1 MIAGFSGFGFPKAHG
16 AAFGLLAY
24 QSTWLRV
31 HYKPEFLCALLNEQ
45 PMGFYPSDTL
55 VHEAQRTG
63 IEVLAP
69 DVNRSNL
76 LCHVESP
83 GDPPWPGPSDPP
95 MTPAPTQ
102 PLTAVPSTGD
112 GTSPA
117 GVAGPGAPAAAA
129 PPSGAA
135 TLTALPPLEAGSPAR
150 VRIGLGYLTGARAD
164 EVAAIIAER
173 EANGP
178 YRSLGELASR
188 AGVSRQALS
197 ILAWSGA
204 CDGLIGATT
213 EQARR
218 TALWRLGVAAP
229 ASRTSEGAQLA
240 LPLELPEAPPL
251 KALQPWERMVADY
264 ASTGLTAGAHPMA
277 LVRGDLPP
285 GVVTSADLERLRH
298 GAQIR
303 IGGLVVARQRPAT
316 ANGIVFMLLE
326 DEHGT
331 INLVVPPA
339 CYDRDRLVVRGEPL
353 VFAEGRLEKH
363 PKAAGAIN
371 VVVDSLRP
379 LDTGRADGA
388 AAVIPLLTTHGESG
402 GPDELADAAPV
413 DPWAPAAAAAGAG
426 RRDARDF
433 SAVAPPVQSFA
444 SGRRR

>member
-1 MIAGFSGFGFPKAHG
+1 M
-16 AAFGLLAY
+16 
-24 QSTWLRV
+24 
-31 HYKPEFLCALLNEQ
+31 
-45 PMGFYPSDTL
+45 
-55 VHEAQRTG
+55 
-63 IEVLAP
+63 
-69 DVNRSNL
+69 
-76 LCHVESP
+76 
-83 GDPPWPGPSDPP
+83 
-95 MTPAPTQ
+95 
-102 PLTAVPSTGD
+102 
-112 GTSPA
+112 
-117 GVAGPGAPAAAA
+117 
-129 PPSGAA
+129 
-135 TLTALPPLEAGSPAR
+135 
-150 VRIGLGYLTGARAD
+150 
-164 EVAAIIAER
+164 
-173 EANGP
+173 
-178 YRSLGELASR
+178 
-188 AGVSRQALS
+188 
-197 ILAWSGA
+197 
-204 CDGLIGATT
+204 
-213 EQARR
+213 
-218 TALWRLGVAAP
+218 P

-251 KALQPWERMVADY
+251 KALQPWERRGADY
-264 ASTGLTAGAHPMA
+264 ASTGLTAAAHPMA

-402 GPDELADAAPV
+402 GPDELADAAPI
-413 DPWAPAAAAAGAG
+413 DPWAPAAFGCFS
-426 RRDARDF
+426 RRP
-433 SAVAPPVQSFA
+433 SAKT
-444 SGRRR
+444 SGSPRTTRRSRS